1 MSEQALMSDEE
12 AAAASSAVVQQDGH
26 VPSGRASK
34 KKAPVGGLNK
44 WCGGTS
50 CCRALPRDCCFCVF
64 LVCRRELYCL
74 VGVAVVGFAF
84 FAGARDVWLEQLQ
97 QQ

>member
-34 KKAPVGGLNK
+34 KK
-44 WCGGTS
+44 GTS
-50 CCRALPRDCCFCVF
+50 W
-64 LVCRRELYCL
+64 
-74 VGVAVVGFAF
+74 GIKQM
-84 FAGARDVWLEQLQ
+84 VWGH
-97 QQ
+97 